1 MFSYLYDSEESQV
14 LERLQERTRE
24 LRLSM
29 GGRIRQLELE
39 LRKSEAA
46 RTVLQD
52 KLELQLRNTKRELDI
67 QRKIS
72 EKYKNHAK

>member
-1 MFSYLYDSEESQV
+1 M